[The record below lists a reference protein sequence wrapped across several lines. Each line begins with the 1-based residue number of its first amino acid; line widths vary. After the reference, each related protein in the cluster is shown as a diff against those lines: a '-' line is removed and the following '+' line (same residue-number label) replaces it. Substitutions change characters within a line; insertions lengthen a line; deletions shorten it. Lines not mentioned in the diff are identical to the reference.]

1 MGKITGF
8 MDFKRTLPKKRP
20 VSERI
25 KDYRELYLDFSE
37 PEVKE
42 QAARCMDCG
51 VPFCH
56 TGCPL
61 GNIIPDWNDLVYRG
75 RWREAIDRL
84 HATNNFP
91 EFTGRLCPAPCEEA
105 CVLGINEPAVAI
117 EEVEKQIVERAFSSN
132 WIKPEPPETRTGKKV
147 VVIGSGPAGLA
158 AAQQLNRAGHQVVVM
173 ERSDRV
179 GGLLRYGI
187 PDFKMEKRI
196 IDRRVAIMKKE
207 GIEFKTS
214 VAVGKDIKREELDA
228 EFDAVVFAGGSTRP
242 RDLPIEGRELD
253 GVVFAMDF
261 LPQQNKIVAGD
272 AVPGQILATGKHVVV
287 IGGGDTGSDCIGT
300 STRQGAIS
308 VTNFELLPEPPKGR
322 PESQPWPYWPMRLR
336 NSSSHVEAEEAAN
349 GIRQFSALSKKFV
362 GEDGKV
368 TKILTAECE
377 LKDGKIVEIPGT
389 DKEWPCDL
397 AVLAMG
403 FVGPET
409 DTIVSQYGAEL
420 DARGNVKVDQNFMSS
435 VPGFFAAGD
444 AQRGQ
449 SLIVWAISDGR
460 ETARAVDLYLMGST
474 LLPTKDGMD
483 LPRR

>member
-308 VTNFELLPEPPKGR
+308 VTN
-322 PESQPWPYWPMRLR
+322 
-336 NSSSHVEAEEAAN
+336 
-349 GIRQFSALSKKFV
+349 
-362 GEDGKV
+362 
-368 TKILTAECE
+368 
-377 LKDGKIVEIPGT
+377 
-389 DKEWPCDL
+389 
-397 AVLAMG
+397 
-403 FVGPET
+403 
-409 DTIVSQYGAEL
+409 
-420 DARGNVKVDQNFMSS
+420 
-435 VPGFFAAGD
+435 
-444 AQRGQ
+444 
-449 SLIVWAISDGR
+449 
-460 ETARAVDLYLMGST
+460 
-474 LLPTKDGMD
+474 
-483 LPRR
+483 